1 MTTTPLRGP
10 GGLDGPVTAQP
21 VGSGQAQS
29 PPDAT
34 EIVRSF
40 NASNSAHDSLWS
52 RVFHANDAVRH
63 STEEATLARAAGER
77 AYVAHLAIQAEHP
90 QRRAPRLRQ
99 LALAG
104 VSVAL
109 DAVAC
114 YFAAQALGN
123 AQLETVAWAVLL
135 LAVLGSGEV
144 ALDYYKERRPRVWR
158 LLVTGLAIFVAGLG
172 VLRYSYLATVGTDQT
187 LAALVA
193 AVLFTAAT
201 AGFVMLG
208 YRALRAA
215 ETAPTW
221 KARRAALKAAREAA
235 AADAHTARSV
245 VERDRL
251 ADAYM
256 SRIRAALLQNCTAS
270 QLPLMEAAVRA
281 HLLGRGA

>member
-1 MTTTPLRGP
+1 M
-10 GGLDGPVTAQP
+10 
-21 VGSGQAQS
+21 
-29 PPDAT
+29 
-34 EIVRSF
+34 
-40 NASNSAHDSLWS
+40 
-52 RVFHANDAVRH
+52 
-63 STEEATLARAAGER
+63 
-77 AYVAHLAIQAEHP
+77 
-90 QRRAPRLRQ
+90 
-99 LALAG
+99 
-104 VSVAL
+104 
-109 DAVAC
+109 

-123 AQLETVAWAVLL
+123 AQLETVAWAVLF

-221 KARRAALKAAREAA
+221 KARGGAPEGRPGGSRGRC
-235 AADAHTARSV
+235 AHGQ
-245 VERDRL
+245 ER
-251 ADAYM
+251 
-256 SRIRAALLQNCTAS
+256 
-270 QLPLMEAAVRA
+270 
-281 HLLGRGA
+281 GRKGPPG